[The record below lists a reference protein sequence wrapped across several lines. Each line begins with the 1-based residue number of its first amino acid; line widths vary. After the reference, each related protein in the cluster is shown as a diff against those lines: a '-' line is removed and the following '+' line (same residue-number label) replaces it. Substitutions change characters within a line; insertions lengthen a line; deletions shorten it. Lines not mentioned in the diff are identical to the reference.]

1 MKIKM
6 QMIINFNLSL
16 TAPVRDNARARPI
29 SATATLTA
37 PVMPIPIIPYIPKDD
52 WNLEVRQK
60 YL

>member
-1 MKIKM
+1 M